1 MTVDEFALIGN
12 CLTVRGTNFIDGRVN
27 INTASAAVLSC
38 LPGLSDN
45 PSLAQTLTA
54 YREQNPDKLSSIAWI
69 VDALGQGNSSTLDAL
84 QAVDCITTQT
94 YQLTADIAALGPHGR
109 GYRRVR
115 VVLDTVTGTPRIIY
129 RQDLTHLGWAL
140 GKEVRQNWLFAAK
153 DIR

>member
-1 MTVDEFALIGN
+1 
-12 CLTVRGTNFIDGRVN
+12 VN

-54 YREQNPDKLSSIAWI
+54 YREQNPDKLTSIAWI
-69 VDALGQGNSSTLDAL
+69 AEALGQGNATALDAL
-84 QAVDCITTQT
+84 QVSDCITTQT
-94 YQLTADIAALGPHGR
+94 YQMTADVAALGPHGR

-115 VVLDTVTGTPRIIY
+115 FVVDTVSGTPRIIY

-140 GKEVRQNWLFAAK
+140 GKDVRQSWLLVAK
-153 DIR
+153 ETR